1 MIKKGITPYN
11 DSFFIE
17 KKNSK
22 VAYTMHREHSHDYYE
37 IYYQLSGE
45 RYYYINNRSYYI
57 KKGDIVLINSGVIHK
72 TTYAGAINYE
82 RLLIHFEAELLK
94 DIIPHEEYTELLSC
108 FNSDISI
115 INSSIQDQ
123 TYIEGILTK
132 LLNEN
137 DRCNFHYQTYSKLLL
152 SELLIYINRN
162 LEKGQVS
169 YLEFPSAL
177 HKKVSEIAQYITDNC
192 DSDLGLDILA
202 EKFVISPY
210 YLSRVFKDVTGY
222 NLIQFINSER
232 IKKSQYLLSQTSLP
246 IYEICEAV
254 GFNSTIHFT
263 RVFNSFTSMSP
274 SKYRKLNSE
283 KKTHNQ

>member
-1 MIKKGITPYN
+1 MLKKGLTPYN

-17 KKNSK
+17 RKNSK
-22 VAYTMHREHSHDYYE
+22 VAYTMHREHAHDYYE
-37 IYYQLSGE
+37 IYYQFSGE

-57 KKGDIVLINSGVIHK
+57 KKGDIVLINMGVIHK

-82 RLLIHFEAELLK
+82 RILVQFEEELLK
-94 DIIPHEEYTELLSC
+94 GIIPKEEYMELLSS
-108 FNSDISI
+108 FNNDISI
-115 INSSIQDQ
+115 ISSNIQDQ
-123 TYIEGILTK
+123 TYIEGLLAR

-137 DRCNFHYQTYSKLLL
+137 DKCTFPYQTYSKILLI
-152 SELLIYINRN
+152 ELLIYINRHI
-162 LEKGQVS
+162 EKGQVS
-169 YLEFPSAL
+169 YLEYPSAL

-192 DSDLGLDILA
+192 DKDLSLNILA
-202 EKFVISPY
+202 DKFVMSSY
-210 YLSRVFKDVTGY
+210 YLSRVFKDVTGF

-232 IKKSQYLLSQTSLP
+232 IKKSQYLLLKTSLP

-274 SKYRKLNSE
+274 SKFRKINSIQ
-283 KKTHNQ
+283 KDT